1 MLKSLRA
8 RLTFILI
15 VLAVLPTLVAGG
27 AATWRGFS
35 AQRQSA
41 QDLQAEVARH
51 VAGDVEQFL
60 TENTRTLDQALQ
72 NAARVAAS
80 WDPNTTPY
88 NPEETALTQLF
99 ASNRGLSELALLDQG
114 GQELFHL
121 ARRRVISPNDLAN
134 RADDDLFRVPVSQQQ
149 VYYGAVRFEETTGEP
164 LIDIAIPYLDLR
176 SGVVTQVMVA
186 TLQLTPVWDAVA
198 ASLVYEGQEV
208 FVVDSQNRVV
218 VHRNP
223 SVVLSG
229 TTYQVPDSF
238 GEHTDLGGQQ
248 VVLAY
253 EKIQLGA
260 QTFSVVAQVP
270 TSVAYRAAYDALTTT
285 VLVVVAAAILAT
297 IVGLVG
303 LTHLT
308 RPLTSL
314 AAAARALGAGDLSA
328 RAPETGGTEI
338 RTVARALNDT
348 AARLATLIGGLEA
361 MVDARTRDL
370 RLAARVAQQAAAILN
385 PDELLPQIVE
395 LTKQSF
401 DLYHAHIYLL
411 NDTQDRLVL
420 AAGAGEV
427 GRTMLARGHN
437 IPVNARSLVARAA
450 REQRPVIVADIARD
464 PNFLA
469 NPLLP
474 NTRSE
479 AAFPLVARGR
489 LLGVLDVQ
497 SDREDRFG
505 PDLLDVFMTLAGQ
518 VAVSLENARLFRETE
533 QASRH
538 EQTLNAITQEIQR
551 ATSLDEVIATA
562 ARALGKALRA
572 PHTAI
577 ELRLASSP
585 QDVDELVEHPQDA
598 MLAK

>member
-8 RLTFILI
+8 RLTLI
-15 VLAVLPTLVAGG
+15 MVLLAVIPTLLAGG

-60 TENTRTLDQALQ
+60 TGNTRTLEQSLQ
-72 NAARVAAS
+72 NAMRAAVS
-80 WDPNTTPY
+80 WDPSVSPQ
-88 NPEETALTQLF
+88 NPEEMMLMQAF
-99 ASNRGLSELALLDQG
+99 ASNRGLSELALLNG
-114 GQELFHL
+114 SGQEIFHQ
-121 ARRRVISPNDLAN
+121 ARRRVISPDDLTN
-134 RADDDLFRVPVSQQQ
+134 RADDELFRLPATQQQ
-149 VYYGAVRFEETTGEP
+149 PYYSSVRFEESTGEP
-164 LIDIAIPYLDLR
+164 LIDIAIPYVDLR
-176 SGVVTQVMVA
+176 TGSVTRVMIA
-186 TLQLTPVWDAVA
+186 TLQLSPIWEAVSTVA
-198 ASLVYEGQEV
+198 VSEGQEV

-218 VHRNP
+218 AHGNP

-229 TTYQVPDSF
+229 TTFDVPDSF
-238 GEHTDLGGQQ
+238 GEHTSLGGQR

-253 EKIQLGA
+253 EEIELGV
-260 QTFSVVAQVP
+260 QTFRVVAQVP
-270 TSVAYRAAYDALTTT
+270 TSVAYQAAYDALTTT
-285 VLVVVAAAILAT
+285 VLAVVGAAILAT
-297 IVGLVG
+297 IIGLASVAR
-303 LTHLT
+303 LS
-308 RPLTSL
+308 RPLVALTD
-314 AAAARALGAGDLSA
+314 AARALGAGDLSA
-328 RAPETGGTEI
+328 RAPETGGSEI

-348 AARLATLIGGLEA
+348 AARLANMIGSLEA
-361 MVDARTRDL
+361 LVDARTRDL

-385 PDELLPQIVE
+385 PDELLPQIVD

-411 NDTQDRLVL
+411 NETQDRLVL
-420 AAGAGEV
+420 AAGAGDV
-427 GRTMLARGHN
+427 GRAMLARGHN
-437 IPVNARSLVARAA
+437 IPINARSLVARAA
-450 REQRPVIVADIARD
+450 REQQPVIVADTASD

-518 VAVSLENARLFRETE
+518 IAVSLENARLFRQTE

-577 ELRLASSP
+577 ELRLESTP
-585 QDVDELVEHPQDA
+585 QDTEESLEHRQDA
-598 MLAK
+598 VPAK

>member
-15 VLAVLPTLVAGG
+15 MLAVLPTLVAGG
-27 AATWRGFS
+27 AATWRSFS

-41 QDLQAEVARH
+41 QDLQAEVARR

-72 NAARVAAS
+72 NAARAAAS
-80 WDPNTTPY
+80 WDPNTSPY

-99 ASNRGLSELALLDQG
+99 ASNRGLSELALLDQS

-121 ARRRVISPNDLAN
+121 ARRRVISPSDLAN
-134 RADDDLFRVPVSQQQ
+134 RADDELFQVPVKQQQ

-198 ASLVYEGQEV
+198 AALISEGQEV

-238 GEHTDLGGQQ
+238 GEHTGLGGQQ

-253 EKIQLGA
+253 QKIQLGA

-303 LTHLT
+303 VTRLT
-308 RPLTSL
+308 RPLISL

-348 AARLATLIGGLEA
+348 AARLANLIGGLEA

-411 NDTQDRLVL
+411 NETQDRLVL

-427 GRTMLARGHN
+427 GRTMLARGHS

-450 REQRPVIVADIARD
+450 REQRPVIVADTAHD

-469 NPLLP
+469 NLLLP

-577 ELRLASSP
+577 ELRLASPP
-585 QDVDELVEHPQDA
+585 QDVDEPVEHSQDA
-598 MLAK
+598 MPAR

>member
-1 MLKSLRA
+1 MLRSLRA
-8 RLTFILI
+8 RLTLI
-15 VLAVLPTLVAGG
+15 MVVLAVLPTLMAGG

-41 QDLQAEVARH
+41 QDLQAEVARR

-60 TENTRTLDQALQ
+60 TENTRTLEQALQ
-72 NAARVAAS
+72 SAVRTAAG
-80 WDPNTTPY
+80 WDPVLSPD
-88 NPEETALTQLF
+88 NPEEMMLMQVF
-99 ASNRGLSELALLDQG
+99 ASNRGLSELALLDEN
-114 GQELFHL
+114 GQEVFHQ
-121 ARRRVISPNDLAN
+121 ARRRVIAPDDLAN
-134 RADDDLFRVPVSQQQ
+134 RADDELFRIPATRQQ
-149 VYYGAVRFEETTGEP
+149 VYYGAVRFEESTGEP
-164 LIDIAIPYLDLR
+164 LIDIAIPYVDLR
-176 SGVVTQVMVA
+176 SGQVTQVMIA
-186 TLQLTPVWDAVA
+186 TLQIAPVWDAVA
-198 ASLVYEGQEV
+198 SVLVSEGQDV

-218 VHRNP
+218 AHRNP

-229 TTYQVPDSF
+229 TTFEVPQSF
-238 GEHTDLGGQQ
+238 GQYTGLGGEQ

-253 EKIQLGA
+253 EPIELGA
-260 QTFSVVAQVP
+260 QSFTVVAQVP

-285 VLVVVAAAILAT
+285 VLVVVAAVVLAT
-297 IVGLVG
+297 IVGLVSVARLSSPLIA
-303 LTHLT
+303 LTN
-308 RPLTSL
+308 
-314 AAAARALGAGDLSA
+314 AARALGAGDLSA
-328 RAPETGGTEI
+328 RAPETGGSEI

-348 AARLATLIGGLEA
+348 AARLAHLIGGLEA
-361 MVDARTRDL
+361 LVDARTRDL

-401 DLYHAHIYLL
+401 DLYHAHVYLL

-420 AAGAGEV
+420 AAGAGDV
-427 GRTMLARGHN
+427 GRLMLARGHN
-437 IPVNARSLVARAA
+437 ILVNARSLVARAA
-450 REQRPVIVADIARD
+450 REQQPVIVADTTND

-479 AAFPLVARGR
+479 AAFPLIARGR
-489 LLGVLDVQ
+489 LLGVLDLQ
-497 SDREDRFG
+497 SDRENHFS
-505 PDLLDVFMTLAGQ
+505 PDLLDVFTTLAGQ

-538 EQTLNAITQEIQR
+538 EQTLNAITQEMQR

-577 ELRLASSP
+577 ELKLAP
-585 QDVDELVEHPQDA
+585 APQDA
-598 MLAK
+598 AETLEQSGDAVPAK

>member
-8 RLTFILI
+8 RLTLIMI
-15 VLAVLPTLVAGG
+15 VLAVLPTLLAGG

-41 QDLQAEVARH
+41 QDLQAEVARR

-60 TENTRTLDQALQ
+60 TENTRTLEQSLQ
-72 NAARVAAS
+72 NAVRTAAG
-80 WDPNTTPY
+80 WDPTVSPE
-88 NPEETALTQLF
+88 NPEEMMLMQAF
-99 ASNRGLSELALLDQG
+99 ASNRSLSELALLDG
-114 GQELFHL
+114 NGQELFHQ
-121 ARRRVISPNDLAN
+121 ARRRVISPNDLTN
-134 RADDDLFRVPVSQQQ
+134 RADDELFRIPATQQQ
-149 VYYGAVRFEETTGEP
+149 PYYGAVRFEESTGEP
-164 LIDIAIPYLDLR
+164 LIDIAIPYVDLR
-176 SGVVTQVMVA
+176 SGQVTRVMIA
-186 TLQLTPVWDAVA
+186 TLQIAPVWDAVA
-198 ASLVYEGQEV
+198 AVLVSEGQDV

-218 VHRNP
+218 AHRNP

-229 TTYQVPDSF
+229 TIFEVPESF
-238 GEHTDLGGQQ
+238 GEHTGLGGER

-253 EKIQLGA
+253 EPIELGT
-260 QTFSVVAQVP
+260 QTFKVVAQVP
-270 TSVAYRAAYDALTTT
+270 TSVAYHAAYDALTTT
-285 VLVVVAAAILAT
+285 VLTVVAATILAT
-297 IVGLVG
+297 IVGLVSVAR
-303 LTHLT
+303 LS
-308 RPLTSL
+308 RPLISL
-314 AAAARALGAGDLSA
+314 TNAARALGAGDLSA
-328 RAPETGGTEI
+328 RAPETGGSEI

-348 AARLATLIGGLEA
+348 AARLANMIGSLEA
-361 MVDARTRDL
+361 LVDARTRDL

-420 AAGAGEV
+420 AAGAGDV
-427 GRTMLARGHN
+427 GRAMLARGHN
-437 IPVNARSLVARAA
+437 IPLNARSLVARAA
-450 REQRPVIVADIARD
+450 REQQPVIVADTAND

-505 PDLLDVFMTLAGQ
+505 PELLDVFMTLAGQ
-518 VAVSLENARLFRETE
+518 IAVSLENARLFRATE

-577 ELRLASSP
+577 ELKLAPAP
-585 QDVDELVEHPQDA
+585 QDTEEPVERAQDA
-598 MLAK
+598 VPAK

>member
-1 MLKSLRA
+1 MTL
-8 RLTFILI
+8 IMI
-15 VLAVLPTLVAGG
+15 VLAVLPTLLAGG

-41 QDLQAEVARH
+41 QDLQAEVARR

-60 TENTRTLDQALQ
+60 TENTRTLEQSLQ
-72 NAARVAAS
+72 NAVRTAAS
-80 WDPNTTPY
+80 WDPTISPD
-88 NPEETALTQLF
+88 NPEEMMLMQAF
-99 ASNRGLSELALLDQG
+99 ASNRGLSELALLDEN
-114 GQELFHL
+114 GQEIFHQ
-121 ARRRVISPNDLAN
+121 ARRRVIAPDDLAN
-134 RADDDLFRVPVSQQQ
+134 RADDDLFRIPATQQQ
-149 VYYGAVRFEETTGEP
+149 VYYGAVRFEESTGEP
-164 LIDIAIPYLDLR
+164 LIDIAIPYVDLR
-176 SGVVTQVMVA
+176 SGKVMQVMIA
-186 TLQLTPVWDAVA
+186 TLQIAPVWDAVA
-198 ASLVYEGQEV
+198 AVLVSEGQDV

-218 VHRNP
+218 AHRNP
-223 SVVLSG
+223 SLVLSG
-229 TTYQVPDSF
+229 TTFEVPESF
-238 GEHTDLGGQQ
+238 GEYTGLGGEQ

-253 EKIQLGA
+253 EPIELGA
-260 QTFSVVAQVP
+260 QTFKVVAQVP

-285 VLVVVAAAILAT
+285 VLTVVAAAILAT
-297 IVGLVG
+297 IVGLVSVAR
-303 LTHLT
+303 LSN
-308 RPLTSL
+308 PLVSL
-314 AAAARALGAGDLSA
+314 ANAARALGAGDLSA
-328 RAPETGGTEI
+328 RAPETGGSEI

-348 AARLATLIGGLEA
+348 AARLANMIGSLEA
-361 MVDARTRDL
+361 LVDARTRDL
-370 RLAARVAQQAAAILN
+370 RLAARVAQQAAAILD

-411 NDTQDRLVL
+411 NEMQDRLVL
-420 AAGAGEV
+420 AAGAGDV
-427 GRTMLARGHN
+427 GRAMLARGHN
-437 IPVNARSLVARAA
+437 IPLNARSLVARAA
-450 REQRPVIVADIARD
+450 REQQPVIVADTAND

-518 VAVSLENARLFRETE
+518 IAVSLENARLFRATE

-577 ELRLASSP
+577 ELKLAPAP
-585 QDVDELVEHPQDA
+585 QDIEEPVEQRQDA
-598 MLAK
+598 VPAK

>member
-41 QDLQAEVARH
+41 QDLQAEVARR

-72 NAARVAAS
+72 NAVRAASS

-198 ASLVYEGQEV
+198 AAVVSEGQEV

-218 VHRNP
+218 AHGNP

-238 GEHTDLGGQQ
+238 GEHTGLGGQQ

-253 EKIQLGA
+253 QKIQLQA

-303 LTHLT
+303 LTRLT

-348 AARLATLIGGLEA
+348 AARLATLIGSLEA

-427 GRTMLARGHN
+427 GRAMLARGHN
-437 IPVNARSLVARAA
+437 IPVNASSLVARAA
-450 REQRPVIVADIARD
+450 REQRPVIVADTARD